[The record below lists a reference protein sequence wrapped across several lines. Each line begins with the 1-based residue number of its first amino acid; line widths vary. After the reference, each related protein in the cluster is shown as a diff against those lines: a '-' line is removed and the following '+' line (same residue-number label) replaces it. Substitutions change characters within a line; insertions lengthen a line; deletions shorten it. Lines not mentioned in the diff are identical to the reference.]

1 MNAPVEVDFDQLTG
15 ADLVLE
21 RVYRG
26 GIAGNTGDDPLARLL
41 PVGNQGGFR
50 TFGSRAKDE
59 VRMAVLY
66 TSGAEPDWPD
76 SLDVYTGIFT
86 YFGDNRSPGR
96 LLHETRRKGNL
107 LLSQAPNGPTR
118 MQQPEPT
125 CPLPALS
132 EG

>member
-1 MNAPVEVDFDQLTG
+1 MAVHPTPPVRFHNVAD

-26 GIAGNTGDDPLARLL
+26 GTAGNTGDDPLARLL

-50 TFGSRAKDE
+50 TYGSVARNA
-59 VRMAVLY
+59 VRLAMLY

-76 SLDVYTGIFT
+76 APDVHAGAFT

-96 LLHETRRKGNL
+96 ELHDTQRKGNL
-107 LLSQAPNGPTR
+107 LLSKVFEWAH
-118 MQQPEPT
+118 
-125 CPLPALS
+125 
-132 EG
+132 